1 MKKIFVAVAVM
12 LVVASCAWGAGH
24 KVGALE
30 KLAGSPEDF
39 AKYSASKAEIFMST
53 STERP
58 EFTFYKSL
66 NEMILALNAGT
77 VDEIL
82 LPEETA
88 EYVMALHPEYIIRCV
103 IIFRK
108 TKVLMSFGFKAGNE
122 ELRDSFSKALA
133 EMKKDGTLWT
143 LEGKYMDNKNTALL
157 EEKNILASEMESAG
171 LETSSPVIFRHFD
184 GGRVIRAA
192 VTGDLPPMDYIAPD
206 GKPQGYNAAILAEI
220 CGRLGLNVEIV
231 NIDSGSRA
239 AMLSSGRADVVFWF
253 EHYRGEDSSIDV
265 PEGVIVSEPYYE
277 LDTFFHVG
285 KE

>member
-1 MKKIFVAVAVM
+1 MKKTLLAVAVM
-12 LVVASCAWGAGH
+12 LVLASCAFGAGH
-24 KVGALE
+24 KVGVLE
-30 KLAGSPEDF
+30 KLASSPEEF
-39 AKYSASKAEIFMST
+39 AKFAASKSEIFMSV
-53 STERP
+53 STQRP
-58 EFTFYKSL
+58 EFAFYKSL
-66 NEMILALNAGT
+66 NEMILALNAGEI
-77 VDEIL
+77 DEIL

-88 EYVMALHPEYIIRCV
+88 EYVMALHPEYVIRCV
-103 IIFRK
+103 IIFRQ

-143 LEGKYMDNKNTALL
+143 LEGKFMDNKNTALL

-171 LETSSPVIFRHFD
+171 LEASAPVIFRHFD

-192 VTGDLPPMDYIAPD
+192 VTGDIPPMDYIAPD

-220 CGRLGLNVEIV
+220 CGRLGLNAEIV

-239 AMLSSGRADVVFWF
+239 AMLASGRADVVFWF
-253 EHYRGEDSSIDV
+253 EHYRGDDANIDV

-277 LDTFFHVG
+277 MDTFFHLG